1 MQLSSHK
8 LGAEDGGLLHTLMVE
23 NEGASL
29 RKISAKSTSSRLS
42 GPTTGPNLGGE
53 KPSST

>member
-29 RKISAKSTSSRLS
+29 MKISAKSTSSRLS